1 MGGCRL
7 IKCQINPLNDGFNNL
22 GKRENESYKIP
33 KGWMALGFKVFN
45 KYRGDCLLDM
55 NNIQDDWV
63 VAYHGVGK
71 GHLAEEVLGIL
82 GEIIGRGFKTGK
94 RQVHKKCDDQ
104 FHPGQN
110 VGEGI
115 YCTPS
120 IRVAEGF
127 AGVCKIRRKK
137 YKTVIMVRVNPNAR
151 RHCNSCEESKDYN
164 YWVVNA
170 TPEEI
175 RPYRILYKRC

>member
-1 MGGCRL
+1 M
-7 IKCQINPLNDGFNNL
+7 
-22 GKRENESYKIP
+22 SYKIP
-33 KGWMALGFKVFN
+33 KGWIGIGFKVLN
-45 KYRGDCLLDM
+45 KYRGDCLLNM
-55 NNIQDDWV
+55 NNIPDDWV
-63 VAYHGVGK
+63 IAYHGVGK
-71 GHLAEEVLGIL
+71 GLSAEEVLEIL

-94 RQVHKKCDDQ
+94 RQVHKNCDDQ
-104 FHPGQN
+104 FHPGKK

-151 RHCNSCEESKDYN
+151 RNCNRCGESKDYN

-175 RPYRILYKRC
+175 RPYRILYKKC